1 MQSNRDPQFVFCRH
15 CRVKLRFLNNRNK
28 AYYESLA
35 YHLRQRHRDL
45 ISDENLQRS
54 QGFRSKKSDR
64 NRLEAWKAEMM
75 QQTSPLFT
83 LATNIAKEGEDRAK
97 LSAQDVVIE
106 EPKKRDDQ
114 NINEIWRTV
123 ARIKKQGIG
132 AKSTPERKNYQ
143 KLPKSAYMN
152 RIQPRPD
159 GGNWSGSNDDRRGTS
174 VNKKMKH
181 QNYDF
186 LLERVAPS
194 ILQKIKVETE
204 ETETSHPSNR
214 FCGKLLQGPI
224 TITLARF

>member
-28 AYYESLA
+28 AYYQSLA

-45 ISDENLQRS
+45 SSDENLQRS
-54 QGFRSKKSDR
+54 KGLRSKKIDR

-97 LSAQDVVIE
+97 LSAEDAVIE
-106 EPKKRDDQ
+106 EPKKRYDQ

-132 AKSTPERKNYQ
+132 AKSTPEAKNYQ
-143 KLPKSAYMN
+143 KFSKKSAYMN
-152 RIQPRPD
+152 RIRPRPD
-159 GGNWSGSNDDRRGTS
+159 GGNWSESNDDRGGTGTS
-174 VNKKMKH
+174 VNKKMKR

-194 ILQKIKVETE
+194 ILQKIKVKTAEK
-204 ETETSHPSNR
+204 SHSSNR
-214 FCGKLLQGPI
+214 YDWNYYSISPI
-224 TITLARF
+224 VF